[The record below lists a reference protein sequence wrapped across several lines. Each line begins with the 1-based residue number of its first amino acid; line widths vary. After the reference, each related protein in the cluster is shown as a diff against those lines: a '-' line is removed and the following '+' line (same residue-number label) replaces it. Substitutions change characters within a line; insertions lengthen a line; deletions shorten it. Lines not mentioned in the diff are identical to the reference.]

1 MYNTLIDTAVEAERM
16 PLESLSRRLQLS
28 QQTLV
33 RWVDRH
39 LVDARLGWRINGSNE
54 EERFIEV
61 QPDSLS
67 ALEEFARAYR
77 SDFVSRTEARRILK
91 VIDRRKVKRLMRSE
105 QVESRE
111 VDGET
116 CILVGS
122 IEDYLMG
129 LESPIARA

>member
-1 MYNTLIDTAVEAERM
+1 MGNVIVDGADVAERI
-16 PLESLSRRLQLS
+16 PLESLSRRLRLS

-39 LVDARLGWRINGSNE
+39 LVDARLGWRINGSNQ

-61 QPDSLS
+61 QPESLS
-67 ALEEFARAYR
+67 ALEEFALSYR
-77 SDFVSRTEARRILK
+77 SDVVSRTEARRILK
-91 VIDRRKVKRLMRSE
+91 VIDRRMVKRLLRAE
-105 QVESRE
+105 EVETRE

-122 IEDYLMG
+122 IEDYLIG
-129 LESPIARA
+129 LEKPTAHA